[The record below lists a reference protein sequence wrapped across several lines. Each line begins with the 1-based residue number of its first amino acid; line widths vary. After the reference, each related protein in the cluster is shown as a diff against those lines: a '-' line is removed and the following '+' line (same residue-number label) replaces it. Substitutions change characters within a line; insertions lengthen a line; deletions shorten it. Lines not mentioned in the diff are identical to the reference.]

1 VITLIMHHVVGD
13 MLSPSGGLIYVASLN
28 RVMLCCMQAASGWR
42 RCARPART
50 ASAASMFS
58 LAMLAI
64 GVMRWFIHVASL
76 NRVMY
81 AACMQQVAGVDA
93 HGQCCFNVQSC
104 FACIG
109 ALFPRVRWPFC
120 GLSQLAGMELLA
132 PQSG

>member
-1 VITLIMHHVVGD
+1 MLLVTCCRHQVVYSRGIAQQGHA
-13 MLSPSGGLIYVASLN
+13 MLHASSKWL
-28 RVMLCCMQAASGWR
+28 ASM
-42 RCARPART
+42 RT
-50 ASAASMFS
+50 ASAHGKCCFNVQF
-58 LAMLAI
+58 AMLAI

-109 ALFPRVRWPFC
+109 ALFPRVRWPFFW
-120 GLSQLAGMELLA
+120 LSQLAGMELLA